1 MKVNLIIQE
10 TIVKE
15 VEMEFDENTQS
26 MDSFI
31 DDIKGW
37 YKNGVFESTN
47 STVYD
52 VYGTLIDGD
61 SRKRLA
67 GFTIK

>member
-1 MKVNLIIQE
+1 MKVILTIQE
-10 TIVKE
+10 TNVKE
-15 VEMEFDENTQS
+15 VEMEFDENIQS
-26 MDSFI
+26 MDSFM

-47 STVYD
+47 SIVYD

-61 SRKRLA
+61 SKKRLV
-67 GFTIK
+67 GFAIK